1 MLNRLSNSWEL
12 VKASAAVLRA
22 DKELV
27 IFPIISTIGVLLVT
41 VSFILPMIFAGV
53 LDSLISGE
61 IGNIN
66 VISFIIAFLFYLAQ
80 YFVIIFAN
88 AALVSA
94 AMIRLRGGDP
104 TVGDGFRIAF
114 DHFGSIFGYALIAST
129 VGIILNSLAR
139 RSNTLGRIAVS
150 LIGLAWNLATFLVV
164 PVLVAE
170 EVGPFE
176 AVKRSAQLLKRT
188 WGEQIVGNLSIGGVF
203 GLLTFAVIVLIVAP
217 SIYLMATINNPAIL
231 VVMAILLVASLVLI
245 GLVNSTLSGI
255 YAAAVYRF
263 AAEGETGGYFQPE
276 LVQEAFRS
284 K

>member
-1 MLNRLSNSWEL
+1 MLTRLSNSWEL

-27 IFPIISTIGVLLVT
+27 VYPIVSMIGVLLVT
-41 VSFILPMIFAGV
+41 ASFALPMVFAGV
-53 LDSLISGE
+53 LDSLMSGKS
-61 IGNIN
+61 GNIN
-66 VISFIIAFLFYLAQ
+66 IISFLIAFLFYIAQ

-104 TVGDGFRIAF
+104 TVADGFRIAF
-114 DHFGSIFGYALIAST
+114 NHLGPIFGYALIAST
-129 VGIILNSLAR
+129 VGIILNSLSR

-188 WGEQIVGNLSIGGVF
+188 WGEQIVGNLSIGGIF
-203 GLLTFAVIVLIVAP
+203 GLLTFGVIVLIVAP
-217 SIYLMATINNPAIL
+217 SLYLMFTINNPAIL

-245 GLVNSTLSGI
+245 GLTSSTLSGI
-255 YAAAVYRF
+255 YAAAVYCF
-263 AAEGETGGYFQPE
+263 AAEGNTGGYFRPE
-276 LVQEAFRS
+276 LVQDAFRR

>member
-1 MLNRLSNSWEL
+1 MLTRLSNSWEL

-27 IFPIISTIGVLLVT
+27 VFPIISTIGVLLVT

-53 LDSLISGE
+53 LDSLFSGE
-61 IGNIN
+61 AGNIN
-66 VISFIIAFLFYLAQ
+66 ILSFIIAFLFYLAQ

-176 AVKRSAQLLKRT
+176 AVKRSALLLKKT

-203 GLLTFAVIVLIVAP
+203 GLLTFVVIVLIVAP
-217 SIYLMATINNPAIL
+217 SLYLMVTINNPVIL
-231 VVMAILLVASLVLI
+231 VVMAILLVVSLVLI

-263 AAEGETGGYFQPE
+263 AAEGETGGYFKPE

>member
-1 MLNRLSNSWEL
+1 MLTRLSNSWEL

-27 IFPIISTIGVLLVT
+27 VFPIISSIGVLLVS

-53 LDSLISGE
+53 VDSLVSGE
-61 IGNIN
+61 GGEIN
-66 VISFIIAFLFYLAQ
+66 FLSFIIAFLFYLAQ

-150 LIGLAWNLATFLVV
+150 LVGLAWNLATFLVV

-176 AVKRSAQLLKRT
+176 AVKRSAQLLKKT

-203 GLLTFAVIVLIVAP
+203 GLLTFVVIVLIVAP
-217 SIYLMATINNPAIL
+217 SLYLMVTINNPVIL
-231 VVMAILLVASLVLI
+231 VVMAISLVVSLMLI
-245 GLVNSTLSGI
+245 GLINSTLSGI

-263 AAEGETGGYFQPE
+263 AAEGKTGGYFQPE

>member
-27 IFPIISTIGVLLVT
+27 VFPIISTIGVLLVT

-53 LDSLISGE
+53 LDGLISGE
-61 IGNIN
+61 AGNIN
-66 VISFIIAFLFYLAQ
+66 IISLIIAFLFYLAQ

-88 AALVSA
+88 AALVGA
-94 AMIRLRGGDP
+94 AMVRLRGGDP

-150 LIGLAWNLATFLVV
+150 LVGLAWNLATFLVV

-170 EVGPFE
+170 QVGPFE

-203 GLLTFAVIVLIVAP
+203 GLLTFVVIVLIVAP
-217 SIYLMATINNPAIL
+217 SLYLMVTINNPAIL
-231 VVMAILLVASLVLI
+231 VVMAIVLVASLVLI

>member
-1 MLNRLSNSWEL
+1 MLTRLSNSWEL

-27 IFPIISTIGVLLVT
+27 VFPIISTIGVLLVT
-41 VSFILPMIFAGV
+41 ISFILPMIFAGV

-61 IGNIN
+61 AGNIN
-66 VISFIIAFLFYLAQ
+66 ILSFIIAFLFYLAQ

-129 VGIILNSLAR
+129 VGTILNSLAR

-176 AVKRSAQLLKRT
+176 AVKRSALLLKKT

-203 GLLTFAVIVLIVAP
+203 GLLTFVVIVLIVAP
-217 SIYLMATINNPAIL
+217 SLYLMVTINNPVIL
-231 VVMAILLVASLVLI
+231 VVMAILLVVSLVLI

-263 AAEGETGGYFQPE
+263 AAEGETGGYFKPE
-276 LVQEAFRS
+276 LVQDAFRR

>member
-1 MLNRLSNSWEL
+1 MLTRLSNSWEL

-27 IFPIISTIGVLLVT
+27 VFPIISTIGVLLVT

-61 IGNIN
+61 AGNIN
-66 VISFIIAFLFYLAQ
+66 ILSFIIAFLFYLAQ

-203 GLLTFAVIVLIVAP
+203 GLLTFVVIVLIVAP
-217 SIYLMATINNPAIL
+217 SLYLMVTINNPVIL
-231 VVMAILLVASLVLI
+231 VVMAILLVVSLVLI

-263 AAEGETGGYFQPE
+263 AAEGETGGYFKPE
-276 LVQEAFRS
+276 LVQDAFRR